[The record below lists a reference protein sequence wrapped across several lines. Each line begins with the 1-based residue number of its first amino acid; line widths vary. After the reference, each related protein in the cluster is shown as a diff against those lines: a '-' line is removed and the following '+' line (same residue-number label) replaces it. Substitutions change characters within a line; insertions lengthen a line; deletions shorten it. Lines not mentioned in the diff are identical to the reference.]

1 MESEALMKLLIGL
14 FGYVLLMLG
23 VILGLHYDM
32 TLGILIMASGVF
44 MFWAMLPSVD
54 QNERLRRY
62 ERQHQK
68 WLRGRHDL

>member
-1 MESEALMKLLIGL
+1 MKLLIGL
-14 FGYVLLMLG
+14 CGYILLMLG
-23 VILGLHYDM
+23 VVLGLHYDM

-68 WLRGRHDL
+68 WLRGRHE

>member
-1 MESEALMKLLIGL
+1 MKLLIGL

-23 VILGLHYDM
+23 FILALHFDFTIGL
-32 TLGILIMASGVF
+32 LIAASGVF

-68 WLRGRHDL
+68 WLRGKHE

>member
-1 MESEALMKLLIGL
+1 MKLLIGL
-14 FGYVLLMLG
+14 FGYILLMLG
-23 VILGLHYDM
+23 FILALHFDFTIGL
-32 TLGILIMASGVF
+32 LVSASGVF

-68 WLRGRHDL
+68 WLRGRHD

>member
-1 MESEALMKLLIGL
+1 MKLLIGL

-23 VILGLHYDM
+23 FILALNFDFTIGL
-32 TLGILIMASGVF
+32 LISASGVF
-44 MFWAMLPSVD
+44 MFWGMLPSVD

-68 WLRGRHDL
+68 WLRK

>member
-1 MESEALMKLLIGL
+1 MKLLIGL
-14 FGYVLLMLG
+14 CGYILLMLG
-23 VILGLHYDM
+23 VVLGLHYDM
-32 TLGILIMASGVF
+32 TLGVLIMASGVF

-68 WLRGRHDL
+68 WLRGRHE

>member
-1 MESEALMKLLIGL
+1 MKLLIGL

-23 VILGLHYDM
+23 FILALHFDFTIGL
-32 TLGILIMASGVF
+32 LIAASGVF

-62 ERQHQK
+62 ER
-68 WLRGRHDL
+68 GRHE

>member
-1 MESEALMKLLIGL
+1 MKLLIGL

>member
-1 MESEALMKLLIGL
+1 MKLLIGSC
-14 FGYVLLMLG
+14 GYILLMLG
-23 VILGLHYDM
+23 FILALNFDFTIGL
-32 TLGILIMASGVF
+32 LISASGVF

-68 WLRGRHDL
+68 WLRGRHD

>member
-1 MESEALMKLLIGL
+1 MKLLIGL

-23 VILGLHYDM
+23 VVLGLHYDI
-32 TLGILIMASGVF
+32 TLGVLIMASGVF

-68 WLRGRHDL
+68 WLRGRHE